1 MPVQSIECLLTQAQ
15 IKRYLAGAEF
25 SDELLA
31 PLEIHLKACPDC
43 MAEANR
49 QRELLGGAPLEVVH
63 AVVASNGKTNP
74 ISKLK
79 GLFTSKAPPADPIP
93 PIGENPYRDPI
104 SALRSPKNL
113 VMSAALAV
121 VLVLMSTS
129 MRNPTSVLGPRAS
142 EKITVASKTGDAEKE
157 HVAKE
162 AEKAHPAE
170 ETKATET
177 HKEEPAP
184 KVDEG
189 HGEATKAVEKVDE
202 HAAEHAV
209 VEKKPVTHTTNEPPK
224 VEHPAVKRE
233 PEVGGTVLV
242 ADSAPHKPV
251 KKAPAHPVA
260 SRPKVTRPRPRPIKK
275 RVRKA
280 TTTNR
285 IKVYL
290 PNGSVKPQH

>member
-49 QRELLGGAPLEVVH
+49 QRELLGGAPLEVAH
-63 AVVASNGKTNP
+63 AIVSGGSKP
-74 ISKLK
+74 SPFSKLK
-79 GLFTSKAPPADPIP
+79 GLFASKAPPADPIP
-93 PIGENPYRDPI
+93 PVGENPYKDPI

-129 MRNPTSVLGPRAS
+129 MRNPTSMLGPRAS
-142 EKITVASKTGDAEKE
+142 EKITVASKTGDTKEEHVTEQAVKTHTTNDEKAAEKTE
-157 HVAKE
+157 PETHEEDPIAKVE
-162 AEKAHPAE
+162 ESHG
-170 ETKATET
+170 ETKPTA
-177 HKEEPAP
+177 
-184 KVDEG
+184 KV
-189 HGEATKAVEKVDE
+189 VE
-202 HAAEHAV
+202 HAT
-209 VEKKPVTHTTNEPPK
+209 EKKPVTHTTNDPPK
-224 VEHPAVKRE
+224 VTEPATKRE

-242 ADSAPHKPV
+242 ADSAAPKPV
-251 KKAPAHPVA
+251 KKAPAHPVV
-260 SRPKVTRPRPRPIKK
+260 SHPKATKLRPRPARK

-280 TTTNR
+280 RPTNHIR
-285 IKVYL
+285 VYL